1 MDYSIQRI
9 VDENNRY
16 MDQNSEPVPIS
27 VEHIMGAIILLGVG
41 HLLSLVVF
49 GIEIMRHRCKGR
61 AH

>member
-1 MDYSIQRI
+1 MDYSLQRF

-27 VEHIMGAIILLGVG
+27 VQHIMGALIILGVG

-49 GIEIMRHRCKGR
+49 IIENIKHRCKL
-61 AH
+61 